1 MLESLLL
8 TLTLA
13 VPVQDT
19 PRPSHVVFVLIDT
32 CRAGKLGM
40 YRDDR
45 ETTPFLSSLAEDG
58 VVFERCRS
66 QAPWTKPSMAAM
78 LTSRYPSELGITDL
92 FQQLPD
98 RWTLF
103 PEVLA
108 AAGSLGGDASV
119 EAALAGATPE
129 QAESQPASQQ
139 HTRGE
144 PHTPAT
150 PAHHRTMADLALVA
164 RGRQATACIPQR
176 LSLQMQSQSQRSLD
190 TPAARE
196 GPSERQETQGA
207 PDNRGPN
214 GASKPDSLT
223 RPFS

>member
-108 AAGSLGGDASV
+108 AAGWHTAGWSTNPLMGKQLSNYAQGFEEFVESFAINRGDPIQFASG
-119 EAALAGATPE
+119 AAA
-129 QAESQPASQQ
+129 
-139 HTRGE
+139 
-144 PHTPAT
+144 
-150 PAHHRTMADLALVA
+150 M
-164 RGRQATACIPQR
+164 QR
-176 LSLQMQSQSQRSLD
+176 LAQRV
-190 TPAARE
+190 
-196 GPSERQETQGA
+196 
-207 PDNRGPN
+207 
-214 GASKPDSLT
+214 
-223 RPFS
+223 